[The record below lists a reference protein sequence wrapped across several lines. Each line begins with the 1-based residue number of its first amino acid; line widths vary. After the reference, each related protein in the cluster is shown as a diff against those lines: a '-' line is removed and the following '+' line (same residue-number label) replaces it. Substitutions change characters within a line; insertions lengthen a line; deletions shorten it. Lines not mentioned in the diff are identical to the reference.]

1 MFNIYIY
8 IYIYVC
14 VCVCMYG
21 DVSAGSICIQE
32 YRFSPENWH
41 DLYEGLLKRLLVE
54 IGQLF

>member
-1 MFNIYIY
+1 M
-8 IYIYVC
+8 
-14 VCVCMYG
+14 CVCMYG

-41 DLYEGLLKRLLVE
+41 DLYEGLPKRLLVE